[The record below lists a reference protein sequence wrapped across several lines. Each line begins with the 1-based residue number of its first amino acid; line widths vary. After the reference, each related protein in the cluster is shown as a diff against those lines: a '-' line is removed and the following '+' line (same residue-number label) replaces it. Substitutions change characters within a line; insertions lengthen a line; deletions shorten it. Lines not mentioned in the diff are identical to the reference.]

1 MDESREQVGRISRL
15 EQELDDVRRRVSALE
30 GARVDAPVPAQRTV
44 PPPVAV
50 RPRAPEPPRV
60 ATRNAYLPPRG
71 APPRIDA
78 REAPAPAPAPAQRA
92 RTISVE
98 DLIGGRL
105 LPWAGSI
112 AVLLGVAFFV
122 AIAIGRGWLGES
134 ARIGLAYGG
143 SAVLLVAGAWL
154 YEHRGRTQAA
164 LAMVGTA
171 TASAFLTTAAAVQL
185 YALFPAVEGLIVAFG
200 VGAVS
205 TTLALRWDSR
215 TVAALG
221 MLGALASPL
230 LLSAGASDAGIA
242 FVAIALACSTAVLLA
257 RR

>member
-1 MDESREQVGRISRL
+1 MDESWEQAGRISRL

-30 GARVDAPVPAQRTV
+30 GARVDAPVPVQRTV
-44 PPPVAV
+44 APPVAV
-50 RPRAPEPPRV
+50 PPRAPEPPRM
-60 ATRNAYLPPRG
+60 ATRNAYLPHRS

-143 SAVLLVAGAWL
+143 AGVLLGGRAGVC
-154 YEHRGRTQAA
+154 EPRRRPAA
-164 LAMVGTA
+164 GP
-171 TASAFLTTAAAVQL
+171 
-185 YALFPAVEGLIVAFG
+185 ALV
-200 VGAVS
+200 
-205 TTLALRWDSR
+205 
-215 TVAALG
+215 
-221 MLGALASPL
+221 
-230 LLSAGASDAGIA
+230 
-242 FVAIALACSTAVLLA
+242 
-257 RR
+257 